1 MAALIKY
8 KAVYQSFAV
17 LLVVF
22 NVVVVATQP
31 PSPPVLSVV
40 GYNLLPP
47 ETDDEFPYLL
57 IPEDSNI
64 NIR

>member
-1 MAALIKY
+1 MAAMIKY
-8 KAVYQSFAV
+8 KAVYQSLAA
-17 LLVVF
+17 LLMVF
-22 NVVVVATQP
+22 NVVVVAAP
-31 PSPPVLSVV
+31 PPPPPVLSVV